1 MRIKEVKEYSNR
13 QRINLT
19 MDDGFESGQK
29 VVLLSEDEYSEIEK
43 KIKLLEKD
51 VEIVKSENKILS
63 SQQNNLTNV
72 IEEVLT
78 PVQEQHQKMIE
89 SKDNEIK
96 RLNKELNSLKHKS
109 SQFCID
115 VMALSI
121 LQLLFSNKK
130 KVLVDDF
137 NKSILIS
144 KDAEPVTDAK
154 KIV

>member
-78 PVQEQHQKMIE
+78 PVQEQHQKTID
-89 SKDNEIK
+89 SKNNEINQ
-96 RLNKELNSLKHKS
+96 LNKELNSLKHKS

-115 VMALSI
+115 IMSLST
-121 LQLLFSNKK
+121 LQMLFSNKK

-144 KDAEPVTDAK
+144 KDAEPVTAAK
-154 KIV
+154 KIG